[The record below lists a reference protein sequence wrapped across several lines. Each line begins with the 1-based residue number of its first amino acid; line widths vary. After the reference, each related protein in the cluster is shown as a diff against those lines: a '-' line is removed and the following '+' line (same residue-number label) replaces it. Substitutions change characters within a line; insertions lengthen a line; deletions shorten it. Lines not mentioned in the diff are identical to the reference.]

1 MPAVSRNVKI
11 RFDRVSKVF
20 HTETGKT
27 EALQGIRLDVVDGEF
42 LCILG
47 PSGCGKTTLL
57 NILAGLLKSSGGS
70 TLIDG
75 QSVEGPGDNRAY
87 VFQEYALFPWMT
99 VLDNVAFG
107 IESRGV
113 PRETRHR
120 IARQILETMGLG
132 EFIESHPHAISGGMK
147 QRVSIARA
155 LVVNPEII
163 LMDEPFA
170 ALDAQTRFNLQQELL
185 SIWEVLKKT
194 VVFITHNIEEAMLL
208 ADRIAVM
215 TARPG
220 RIKQVVEVGLPRPR
234 DITSLDY
241 LSVMKEVQRLIS
253 EEIEAAHQDY
263 QGLVNILERTV
274 SDHGR

>member
-1 MPAVSRNVKI
+1 MSAVSHNVKI

-20 HTETGKT
+20 HTDSADTV
-27 EALQGIRLDVVDGEF
+27 ALQDVALDVLDGEF

-57 NILAGLLKSSGGS
+57 NILAGLLGPTSGRS
-70 TLIDG
+70 LNDG
-75 QSVEGPGDNRAY
+75 RPVEGPGDDRAY

-107 IESRGV
+107 LESRGIR
-113 PRETRHR
+113 RETRQQ
-120 IARQILETMGLG
+120 IAGQILQTMGLG
-132 EFIESHPHAISGGMK
+132 EFMGAHPHAISGGMK

-155 LVVNPEII
+155 LAVNPEII

-194 VVFITHNIEEAMLL
+194 VVFVTHNIEEAMLL
-208 ADRIAVM
+208 SDRIAVM

-241 LSVMKEVQRLIS
+241 LSVLKEVQRLLS

-263 QGLVNILERTV
+263 QGLVTILER
-274 SDHGR
+274 SGIDHGR

>member
-1 MPAVSRNVKI
+1 MSRRVKI

-20 HTETGKT
+20 YADSTDTVAVQDVG
-27 EALQGIRLDVVDGEF
+27 LDVLDGEF
-42 LCILG
+42 MCVLG

-57 NILAGLLKSSGGS
+57 NILAGLLGPTGGR
-70 TLIDG
+70 IFINDRA
-75 QSVEGPGDNRAY
+75 VEGPGDDRAY

-107 IESRGV
+107 LESRGAS
-113 PRETRHR
+113 RQSRHG
-120 IARQILETMGLG
+120 IARRILQTMGLS
-132 EFIESHPHAISGGMK
+132 EFMRVYPHAISGGMK

-155 LVVNPEII
+155 LAVNPEII

-194 VVFITHNIEEAMLL
+194 VVFVTHNIEEAMLL
-208 ADRIAVM
+208 ADRIAIM

-220 RIKQVVEVGLPRPR
+220 RIKQVVDVGLPRPR
-234 DITSLDY
+234 DVTSLNY
-241 LSVMKEVQRLIS
+241 LSVLKEVQRLLS

-263 QGLVNILERTV
+263 QGLVSILE
-274 SDHGR
+274 SSGKDHGR